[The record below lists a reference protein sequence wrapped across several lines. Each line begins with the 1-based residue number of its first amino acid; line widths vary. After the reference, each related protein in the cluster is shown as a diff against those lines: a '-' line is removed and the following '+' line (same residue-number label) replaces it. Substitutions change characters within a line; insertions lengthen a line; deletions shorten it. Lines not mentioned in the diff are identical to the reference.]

1 MSRAIFVA
9 LSEAEVI
16 AACAKHG
23 ASISVI
29 EPLAGGGSRVVF
41 TNGDAA
47 ADMRQVFARKL
58 LSPPAARSWAGAT
71 SA

>member
-1 MSRAIFVA
+1 MSRALFVA

-29 EPLAGGGSRVVF
+29 EPLADGGSRVVL
-41 TNGDAA
+41 TNGNAT
-47 ADMRQVFARKL
+47 ADMRQIFARKL
-58 LSPPAARSWAGAT
+58 LSPPAARSWP
-71 SA
+71 SAKPA

>member
-1 MSRAIFVA
+1 MPRAIFIA
-9 LSEAEVI
+9 LPEAEVI

-29 EPLAGGGSRVVF
+29 EPLTGGGSRVVL
-41 TNGDAA
+41 TNGDAT

-58 LSPPAARSWAGAT
+58 LSPPAAWSWPGAK